1 MLLIQLVLRP
11 GEQIRAANRFSHGA
25 AAEHVNYPYLCIIL
39 LTARWNSAL
48 PLFLLRLHK
57 HPSWQRSRGGTLR
70 RFVLPLPKKSR
81 ARSPV
86 LRRCWPSS
94 TLFCVLG
101 VYGMETLAMLV
112 GALVTP
118 ESSTLSTM

>member
-1 MLLIQLVLRP
+1 MLFIQMTLKPRAQKRTRLALVLSAQTACNLFITAYNFP
-11 GEQIRAANRFSHGA
+11 
-25 AAEHVNYPYLCIIL
+25 
-39 LTARWNSAL
+39 TARWNSAL

-101 VYGMETLAMLV
+101 VYGMLTLAMLV
-112 GALVTP
+112 GALVVP
-118 ESSTLSTM
+118 EASTLSTM